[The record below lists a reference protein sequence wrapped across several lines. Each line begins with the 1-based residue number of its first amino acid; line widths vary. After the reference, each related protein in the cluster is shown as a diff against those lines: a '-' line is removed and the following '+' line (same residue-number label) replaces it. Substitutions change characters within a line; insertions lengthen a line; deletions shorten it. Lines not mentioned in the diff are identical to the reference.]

1 MRHLPGKGRYQKR
14 PIDRNRTV
22 EANILV
28 IEDER
33 LLSNSL
39 KKALTKAGYSVLT
52 AETGKEGL
60 ELLAETSPDLVL
72 LDVRLPDID
81 GMEVLR
87 IINRMDAHP
96 PVIIMTAFSG
106 IKGAVESIKLGAYDY
121 IAKPFDVEEMKFII
135 RRCLESQRAV
145 AEVKHLISSRKERYS
160 FDKILTNNP
169 EMKKLVDLT
178 KRVTLNSHST
188 VLLLG
193 ESGTGKELFANA
205 IHYNGPR
212 ADHPL
217 ITMNCAAFSEGILE
231 SELFGHE
238 KGAFTGAIRQKKG
251 IFELADRGTLFLDE
265 IGEIT
270 PKTQVKLLRFLEDKN
285 FQRVGGTR
293 SIQVDVR
300 IIAATNRNLS
310 KDVKE
315 GRFREDLYYRLN
327 VVTLSIPPLRERKD
341 DIPLLVDHFIKNYSR
356 ILNKEVRA
364 CDPEALEILTSY
376 SWPGNIR
383 ELKNIIERGVLLNV
397 DSVIKPSDIPIEIN
411 GHPIRSDVAKLATLE
426 PMRLDR
432 LIRLY
437 AESILTRLKHNRSRT
452 AETLGITRQRLRR
465 ILRSDPLD

>member
-1 MRHLPGKGRYQKR
+1 MIGRNQPR
-14 PIDRNRTV
+14 PIERRRAVKAT
-22 EANILV
+22 ILI

-39 KKALTKAGYSVLT
+39 KKALAKTGYSVLT
-52 AETGKEGL
+52 EATGKDGL
-60 ELLAETSPDLVL
+60 ELLGESSPDLVL
-72 LDVRLPDID
+72 LDVRLPDTD

-87 IINRMDAHP
+87 IINKMDNPP

-121 IAKPFDVEEMKFII
+121 IAKPFDVEELKFII
-135 RRCLESQRAV
+135 QRCLESQKAV
-145 AEVKHLISSRKERYS
+145 AEVKNIISSRKERYS
-160 FDKILTNNP
+160 FDNILTSNLR
-169 EMKKLVDLT
+169 MKKLVDLT
-178 KRVTLNSHST
+178 KRVALNSQST
-188 VLLLG
+188 ILLLG

-217 ITMNCAAFSEGILE
+217 ITINCAAFSEGVLE

-251 IFELADRGTLFLDE
+251 IFELADKGTLFLDE
-265 IGEIT
+265 IGEVS
-270 PKTQVKLLRFLEDKN
+270 PKTQVKLLRFLEDKH

-293 SIQVDVR
+293 SLEVDVR
-300 IIAATNRNLS
+300 IIAATNRNLLQ
-310 KDVKE
+310 DVKE

-341 DIPLLVDHFIKNYSR
+341 DIPLLVDHFIKDYSR

-364 CDPEALEILTSY
+364 CDSEALDILANY

-397 DSVIKPSDIPIEIN
+397 DSMIKPSDIPIEIN
-411 GHPIRSDVAKLATLE
+411 GHPVRSDIAKMATLE

-437 AESILTRLKHNRSRT
+437 AESILSRLKNNRSRT
-452 AETLGITRQRLRR
+452 AESLGITRQRLRR
-465 ILRSDPLD
+465 ILKSQPLD

>member
-1 MRHLPGKGRYQKR
+1 VKA
-14 PIDRNRTV
+14 T
-22 EANILV
+22 ILI

-39 KKALTKAGYSVLT
+39 KKALAKTGYSVLT
-52 AETGKEGL
+52 AATGKDGL
-60 ELLAETSPDLVL
+60 ELLGESSPDLVL
-72 LDVRLPDID
+72 LDVRLPDTD

-87 IINRMDAHP
+87 IINKMDNPP

-121 IAKPFDVEEMKFII
+121 IAKPFDVEELKFII
-135 RRCLESQRAV
+135 QRCLESQKAV
-145 AEVKHLISSRKERYS
+145 AEVKNIISSRKERYS
-160 FDKILTNNP
+160 FDNILTSNLR
-169 EMKKLVDLT
+169 MKKLVDLT
-178 KRVTLNSHST
+178 KRVALNSQST
-188 VLLLG
+188 ILLLG

-217 ITMNCAAFSEGILE
+217 ITINCAAFSEGVLE

-251 IFELADRGTLFLDE
+251 IFELADKGTLFLDE
-265 IGEIT
+265 IGEVS
-270 PKTQVKLLRFLEDKN
+270 PKTQVKLLRFLEDKH

-293 SIQVDVR
+293 SLEVDVR
-300 IIAATNRNLS
+300 IIAATNRNLLR
-310 KDVKE
+310 DVKE

-341 DIPLLVDHFIKNYSR
+341 DIPLLVDHFIKDYSR

-364 CDPEALEILTSY
+364 CDSEALDILANY

-397 DSVIKPSDIPIEIN
+397 DSMIKPSDIPIEIN
-411 GHPIRSDVAKLATLE
+411 GHPVRSDIAKMATLE

-437 AESILTRLKHNRSRT
+437 AESILSRLKNNRSRT
-452 AETLGITRQRLRR
+452 AESLGITRQRLRR
-465 ILRSDPLD
+465 ILKSQPLD

>member
-1 MRHLPGKGRYQKR
+1 MIGRNQPR
-14 PIDRNRTV
+14 PIERRRAVKAT
-22 EANILV
+22 ILI

-39 KKALTKAGYSVLT
+39 KKALAKTGYSVLT
-52 AETGKEGL
+52 EATGKDGL
-60 ELLAETSPDLVL
+60 ELLGESSPDLVL
-72 LDVRLPDID
+72 LDVRLPDTD

-87 IINRMDAHP
+87 IINKMDNPP

-121 IAKPFDVEEMKFII
+121 IAKPFDVEELKFII
-135 RRCLESQRAV
+135 QRCLESQKAV
-145 AEVKHLISSRKERYS
+145 AEVKNIISSRKERYS
-160 FDKILTNNP
+160 FDNILTSNLR
-169 EMKKLVDLT
+169 MKKLVDLT
-178 KRVTLNSHST
+178 KRVALNSQST
-188 VLLLG
+188 ILLLG

-212 ADHPL
+212 ADQPL
-217 ITMNCAAFSEGILE
+217 ITINCAAFSEGILE

-251 IFELADRGTLFLDE
+251 IFELADKGTLFLDE
-265 IGEIT
+265 IGEVS
-270 PKTQVKLLRFLEDKN
+270 PKTQVKLLRFLEDKH

-293 SIQVDVR
+293 SLEVDVR
-300 IIAATNRNLS
+300 IIAATNRNLLR
-310 KDVKE
+310 DVKE

-341 DIPLLVDHFIKNYSR
+341 DIPLLVDHFIKDYSR

-364 CDPEALEILTSY
+364 CDSEALDILTNY

-397 DSVIKPSDIPIEIN
+397 DSMIKPSDIPIEIN
-411 GHPIRSDVAKLATLE
+411 GHPVRSDIAKMATLE

-437 AESILTRLKHNRSRT
+437 AESILSRLKNNRSRT
-452 AETLGITRQRLRR
+452 AESLGITRQRLRR
-465 ILRSDPLD
+465 ILKSQPLD